1 MSQHFPARNFDR
13 HDRFYSA
20 LPSVRQETFFLNPVL
35 SSDAYYEDF
44 NDTSDYPNINYEN
57 YEFSNSSNI
66 SYTAS
71 YEEEDSQS
79 TDDGRTYGY
88 NANSTVI
95 ANFFTDSTVAE
106 NFYINSTTQDETTTS
121 TIETNTMEG
130 TDIFLTSYAQIIN
143 NQIIIELSAL
153 YYLIFIT

>member
-20 LPSVRQETFFLNPVL
+20 LPSVTEQTFFLNPL
-35 SSDAYYEDF
+35 LDSNAYYQDF
-44 NDTSDYPNINYEN
+44 NDTDYPNINYEN
-57 YEFSNSSNI
+57 YEILNSSNI

-79 TDDGRTYGY
+79 TEDRTYGY

-95 ANFFTDSTVAE
+95 ANFLTDSTVAE
-106 NFYINSTTQDETTTS
+106 DFYINSTTQDETATS
-121 TIETNTMEG
+121 TTETNTMEG
-130 TDIFLTSYAQIIN
+130 ILLTSDTQIIN
-143 NQIIIELSAL
+143 N
-153 YYLIFIT
+153 